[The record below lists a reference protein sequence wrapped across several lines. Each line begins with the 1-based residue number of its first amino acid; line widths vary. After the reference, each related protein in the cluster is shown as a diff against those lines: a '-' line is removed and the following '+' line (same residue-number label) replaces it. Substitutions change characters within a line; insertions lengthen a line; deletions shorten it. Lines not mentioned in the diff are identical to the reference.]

1 MAVVGNNTAGRA
13 LPNIGFFGT
22 TYWTPAYDMQA
33 YVYVIGGGGS
43 GACSRASNLR
53 SSGGGAGGCAVSLIT
68 ILSSITYTVTVGA
81 GGVYE
86 WQSANGNNGS
96 LSSLIGSNITTMIGN
111 GGTGGVHASSGSV
124 AGGAGG
130 SATGGNIANNT
141 GGAGGSCTDTN
152 NIVSG
157 GGAVGLW
164 STGNAGA
171 PQSTYQEADA
181 CYGGNTSYDPGTT
194 TQGANHIWTAMDGD
208 KTPLSG
214 IVPFPVITETPFNQN
229 PVRSAPI
236 QAGQTQLDRYR
247 SNYIFPPAA
256 PFCGGHGISIHGSYT
271 AGGGQGS
278 VGGGGGAAFS
288 QSSAWGGAGGNGAV
302 LVFPVDM
309 G

>member
-43 GACSRASNLR
+43 GACSRAANLR

-81 GGVYE
+81 GGIYE
-86 WQSANGNNGS
+86 YLSANGNNGS

-130 SATGGNIANNT
+130 SATGGNICNNT
-141 GGAGGSCTDTN
+141 GGAGGSCTDFN
-152 NIVSG
+152 NATSG

-171 PQSTYQEADA
+171 PQSVHHELDA

-194 TQGANHIWTAMDGD
+194 TQGANHIYASKDGAT
-208 KTPLSG
+208 TPLSG
-214 IVPFPVITETPFNQN
+214 IVPFPVITETRHNSD
-229 PVRSAPI
+229 VLSYPI
-236 QAGQTQLDRYR
+236 QAGQTQHDRYR
-247 SNYIFPPAA
+247 TNYIMPPAA
-256 PFCGGHGISIHGSYT
+256 PFCGGHGIGINLAVT
-271 AGGGQGS
+271 AAGGHGS
-278 VGGGGGAAFS
+278 VGGGGGAAFAT
-288 QSSAWGGAGGNGAV
+288 SSAWSGPGGNGAV